1 MCEVSVKLCLKVAER
16 ECGTEFLMSS
26 GSNETEEVRASNCSM
41 EDLRRRVSS
50 LSCLLSDQEEPL
62 EVSLCG
68 NGLVEPG
75 EECDCGPEEVSCDSP
90 CCYPATISP
99 RERAANRS
107 ALPCSFTARPGCVSP
122 AHLMYGIYLPVLFIF
137 IVTVLL
143 TVFLRY
149 VLATRQISR
158 LTLPSISGMIG
169 PETRVCSN
177 M

>member
-1 MCEVSVKLCLKVAER
+1 MCLKVAER
-16 ECGTEFLMSS
+16 ECGTEILMNS
-26 GSNETEEVRASNCSM
+26 GRNETEEVSGQPGQPSNCSL

-75 EECDCGPEEVSCDSP
+75 EECDCGAEEVSCDSP

-99 RERAANRS
+99 GERAANSS
-107 ALPCSFTARPGCVSP
+107 ALPCSFTARAGCVSP

-149 VLATRQISR
+149 VGL
-158 LTLPSISGMIG
+158 
-169 PETRVCSN
+169 
-177 M
+177 